1 MRRLTRS
8 LALAAAATFAA
19 PDAAAFCGFYVAQ
32 ADTKLFN
39 QASKVVLVRDGDKTV
54 LTMANDYQGALKEFA
69 IVVPVPQVITKDMVK
84 AGDKALI
91 DRVDAWSA
99 PRLVEYHDDDPC
111 EPPMRKMR
119 SAAPMPAMA
128 KGGGGGGG
136 ARARSLGVTIEER
149 YTVGEYDILVLSA
162 KQSDGLAT
170 WLKENRYRIP
180 DGAEAVLGSYIKQDM
195 KFFVAKVNLQE
206 QDRLGFGYLR
216 PLQVSYT
223 SPKFMLPIRLGT
235 VNANGPQDLI
245 VFALTRKGRVE
256 TTNYRTVRIPSNVNI
271 PEGTKDVFGAFYK
284 AMFAKQVEQEDMRAV
299 FLEHAWDMGWCDPC
313 AANPLT
319 SDELKGLGVWWI
331 DGAPSSSPSSPMPSM
346 PPMRGRRPMP
356 MGGGAQDAYL
366 TRLHVRYDAAHFP
379 EDLVFQETQ
388 DRSNFQGRY
397 VMQHAFKGEMDCAAA
412 KPYLEAV
419 KLRQAEEMKTL
430 TALTG
435 WADLS
440 QAPSSSSS
448 SSSSSPTTTP
458 EAPPPAPT
466 PAPAPEAPKKSWWQR
481 LFGD

>member
-1 MRRLTRS
+1 MERLIRS
-8 LALAAAATFAA
+8 LALAAAATLAA

-39 QASKVVLVRDGDKTV
+39 QASKVVLVRDGDQTV
-54 LTMANDYQGALKEFA
+54 LTMANDYQGSLKAFA

-99 PRLVEYHDDDPC
+99 PRLVEYHDDNPC
-111 EPPMRKMR
+111 EPRTYKMR
-119 SAAPMPAMA
+119 SAGPGMIMA
-128 KGGGGGGG
+128 KGGGG
-136 ARARSLGVTIEER
+136 AEFDRARSLGVTIEER

-162 KQSDGLAT
+162 KQSDGLAI
-170 WLKENRYRIP
+170 WLKENRYQIP
-180 DGAEAVLGSYIKQDM
+180 DGAEDILGSYIKAGM

-216 PLQVSYT
+216 PLQVRYT

-271 PEGTKDVFGAFYK
+271 PEGTKDVFGAFYQ
-284 AMFAKQVEQEDMRAV
+284 AMFAKQVEKENMRAV

-313 AANPLT
+313 AADPLT
-319 SDELKGLGVWWI
+319 LDELRGLGVWWL
-331 DGAPSSSPSSPMPSM
+331 DDASPSSPMPPM
-346 PPMRGRRPMP
+346 PGPRGRRAMP
-356 MGGGAQDAYL
+356 SGGPQDVYL

-379 EDLVFQETQ
+379 EDLVFQETP

-397 VMQHAFKGEMDCAAA
+397 VMQHPYKGEMDCAAA
-412 KPYLEAV
+412 KTYLESV
-419 KLRQAEEMKTL
+419 KQRQAEEHKTL

-440 QAPSSSSS
+440 QAPSSSSP
-448 SSSSSPTTTP
+448 SPSP
-458 EAPPPAPT
+458 SNPGPT
-466 PAPAPEAPKKSWWQR
+466 PTPAPEAPKKSWWQR